1 MDALQATAIFM
12 GGLAVGISLTNLIWV
27 IFNNRRK

>member
-12 GGLAVGISLTNLIWV
+12 AGLAVGISLTDLIWI
-27 IFNNRRK
+27 IFNNRRE